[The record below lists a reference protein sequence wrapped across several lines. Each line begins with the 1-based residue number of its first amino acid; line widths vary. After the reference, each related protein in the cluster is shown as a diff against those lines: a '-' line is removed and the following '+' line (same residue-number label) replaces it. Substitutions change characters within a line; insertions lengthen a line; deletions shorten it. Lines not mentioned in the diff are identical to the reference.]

1 MCQKRYLESNNYKEP
16 TIKEL
21 MEKINNT
28 KEETDTDLKLL
39 ENKGQRRM
47 WT

>member
-1 MCQKRYLESNNYKEP
+1 MCQKHYLESNNDKEP

-39 ENKGQRRM
+39 EN
-47 WT
+47 